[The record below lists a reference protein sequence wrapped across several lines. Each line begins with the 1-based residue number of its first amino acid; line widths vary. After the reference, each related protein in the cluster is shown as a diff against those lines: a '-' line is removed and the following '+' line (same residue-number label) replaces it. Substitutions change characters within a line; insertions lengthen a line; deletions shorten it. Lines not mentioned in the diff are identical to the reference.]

1 MHKNVMF
8 SLEYKH
14 KIEST
19 INF

>member
-1 MHKNVMF
+1 MF